1 MSKGCRYSEEHRG
14 VRGERSCEELIWCWL
29 RTKELRTEE
38 RRRAVKLNEVV
49 LNRLGIK
56 VEKEKMGQGRD

>member
-1 MSKGCRYSEEHRG
+1 MVRSRSGAGC
-14 VRGERSCEELIWCWL
+14 LP

-38 RRRAVKLNEVV
+38 RRRAAELNEVA

-56 VEKEKMGQGRD
+56 VEREKNRAGKRLRDEGIGG